1 MPTVRRFDD
10 IRTLLHSM
18 PASDTA
24 AEMACREHNAT
35 IAKPAGSLGRLD
47 EIAAW
52 MCAWQGT
59 HPPRAERM
67 RSCIFAG
74 NHGVT
79 TLGVSAFPADVT
91 IQMVRNYENGGA
103 AINQICDTFG
113 IELSSTAIELERP
126 TADFTKAPAMSEE
139 ECCEAFSIG
148 ILEAEKGGDVLAPGE
163 MGIGNTTP
171 AAAICYALY
180 GGTASDWTGPGSG
193 VSPSGVIRK
202 TEVVSE
208 AIAFHGFDKARPD
221 PLHVMQA
228 VGGRE
233 LAAMAGVVLGARM
246 ARIPV
251 MLDGFV
257 CSAAAAVLAAMDP
270 SALDH
275 CMVGHSSVEPGHAR
289 LVKHLGKRP
298 ILMLDMRLGEGSG
311 GAMALGIVKAAVAC
325 HTRMATFVSAGVS
338 KQVR

>member
-1 MPTVRRFDD
+1 MPAVHSFDD
-10 IRTLLHSM
+10 IRTLIRSM
-18 PASDTA
+18 PAADTA
-24 AEMACREHNAT
+24 AEAACWEYNQG
-35 IAKPAGSLGRLD
+35 IAKPVGSLGRLD

-74 NHGVT
+74 NHGVAD
-79 TLGVSAFPADVT
+79 LGVSAYPADVT
-91 IQMVRNYENGGA
+91 VQMVKNYENGGA
-103 AINQICDTFG
+103 AINQICKTFG
-113 IELSSTAIELERP
+113 TELSSIAIELDRP

-148 ILEAEKGGDVLAPGE
+148 ILEAEKGGDILAPGE

-180 GGTASDWTGPGSG
+180 GGAASDWTGPGSG
-193 VSPSGVIRK
+193 VSPSGVSRK
-202 TEVVSE
+202 TEVVTE
-208 AIAFHGFDKARPD
+208 AISFHGFDKGTPD
-221 PLHVMQA
+221 PLRVMQA

-233 LAAMAGVVLGARM
+233 LAAMAGSVLGARM

-257 CSAAAAVLAAMDP
+257 CTAAAAVLQAMDP
-270 SALDH
+270 TALDH
-275 CMVGHSSVEPGHAR
+275 CMIGHASVEPGHAR
-289 LVKHLGKRP
+289 LVQRLGKRP
-298 ILMLDMRLGEGSG
+298 LLMLDMRLGEGSG
-311 GAMALGIVKAAVAC
+311 GAMALGIVKAALAC
-325 HTRMATFVSAGVS
+325 YNNMATFASAGVS
-338 KQVR
+338 GQVR